1 MSTGLKQFH
10 LFWSGHLIG
19 IEIG

>member
-19 IEIG
+19 NEIG